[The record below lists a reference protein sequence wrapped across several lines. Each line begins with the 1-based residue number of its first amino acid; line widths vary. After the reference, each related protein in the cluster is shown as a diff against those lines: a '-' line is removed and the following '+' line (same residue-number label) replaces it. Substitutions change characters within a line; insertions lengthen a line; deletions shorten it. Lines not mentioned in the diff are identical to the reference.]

1 MSSRYLVSEM
11 VSSINVAIKAH
22 FSTVLVPR
30 SNFVLQ
36 ISNILYQNGFI
47 RGFSI
52 QPNNVLLHLKYQ
64 NSKSV
69 ISSLKVVSKSGKRT
83 YWRLNKLNMS
93 YNYNTFAGTYIV
105 STPKGLLTST
115 ECLLLNQ
122 ISGEIILKVEC

>member
-83 YWRLNKLNMS
+83 Y
-93 YNYNTFAGTYIV
+93 
-105 STPKGLLTST
+105 
-115 ECLLLNQ
+115 
-122 ISGEIILKVEC
+122 